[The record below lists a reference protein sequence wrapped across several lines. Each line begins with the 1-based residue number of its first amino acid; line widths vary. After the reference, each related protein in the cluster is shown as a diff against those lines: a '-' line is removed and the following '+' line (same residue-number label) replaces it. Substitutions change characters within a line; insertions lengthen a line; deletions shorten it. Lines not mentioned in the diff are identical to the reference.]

1 MLRARLPLPPE
12 SFRSLTMNRRACI
25 AALSLAAAALPAAAQ
40 LSCDRA
46 QRAGKLVC
54 EDASV
59 RALVREVASDM
70 QRLNCT
76 APEDLQELATV
87 HQGWGRE
94 QFSCERLPDLRSCVL
109 RSLRAELDYFNAMPT
124 CEVRQH
130 PLKFESVTAG
140 YLLAHPEVYQ
150 GGEVVLLGA
159 LVPDACEPG
168 MRTLTGGIA
177 DLANQQLRLP
187 VQFKSLP
194 AEQRN
199 ALCSQQR
206 VWGWP
211 GQVRVD
217 QAGRPHLYVTTLLG
231 APLP

>member
-1 MLRARLPLPPE
+1 
-12 SFRSLTMNRRACI
+12 MNRSAWI
-25 AALSLAAAALPAAAQ
+25 AALALAATTLPAAAQ
-40 LSCDRA
+40 LSCDRS

-54 EDASV
+54 EDVSV
-59 RALVREVASDM
+59 RALVREVATDM

-94 QFSCERLPDLRSCVL
+94 QFSCERLPDLRSCVM
-109 RSLRAELDYFNAMPT
+109 RSLRAELDYFKAMPA

-150 GGEVVLLGA
+150 GGEVVLLGT
-159 LVPDACEPG
+159 LLPDACEPG
-168 MRTLTGGIA
+168 TRTLTGGIA
-177 DLANQQLRLP
+177 DLANDQRRLA

-194 AEQRN
+194 AEQRT
-199 ALCSQQR
+199 ALCAQQR

-217 QAGRPHLYVTTLLG
+217 PAGRPYLYVTTLQG